1 MGSDP
6 IFESSMLGF
15 TVKVFKNRIEYKKLF
30 QKVTIPV
37 NQIASIDA
45 GIPGVQAITVETTG
59 GKKHKIV
66 IVFTRKNELVEA
78 INQAQYG
85 D

>member
-1 MGSDP
+1 MGSEL

-15 TVKVFKNRIEYKKLF
+15 TVKVFTNRIEYKKLF
-30 QKVTIPV
+30 QRVVIPI
-37 NQIASIDA
+37 NQIASVDA

-66 IVFTRKNELVEA
+66 IVFTRKNELIEA
-78 INQAQYG
+78 IN
-85 D
+85 